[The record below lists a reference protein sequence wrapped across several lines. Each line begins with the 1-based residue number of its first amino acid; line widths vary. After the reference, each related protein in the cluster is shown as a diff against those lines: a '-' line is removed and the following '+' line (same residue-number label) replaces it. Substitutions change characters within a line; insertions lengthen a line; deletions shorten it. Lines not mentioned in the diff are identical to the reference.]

1 MNDALMLMQTETGV
15 FIALGL
21 IFLLAG
27 LVKGMIGIGMPA
39 ICMVLMTLFL
49 PPLVAIPLTATPT
62 MLVNMLQLY
71 RAKDRGLIIRR
82 YGVFAMAL
90 AGSIFV
96 IGYFVR
102 SFPEALL
109 LLVLGI
115 AMVIFSV
122 QSLAGFKVRVSPWQG
137 WQALGGL
144 ASGFIGGLSS
154 VFSPPIVM
162 YLLGRD
168 VEKEEFI
175 GATGFLFL
183 AGCLPLVGALMLNGV
198 LTFDLFI
205 KSLAGLL
212 IALTGFLI
220 GERIRAYISQPWF
233 RRLILIFFLIM
244 GCRLILI
251 SIL

>member
-1 MNDALMLMQTETGV
+1 MDDAMMLIQTETGV
-15 FIALGL
+15 LFALGF

-62 MLVNMLQLY
+62 MIVNMLQLY
-71 RAKDRGLIIRR
+71 RAKDRGVIVRR
-82 YGVFAMAL
+82 YGLF
-90 AGSIFV
+90 AGSLSASIFI

-122 QSLAGFKVRVSPWQG
+122 QSLAGFSVRVSSWQG
-137 WQALGGL
+137 WQVLGGV
-144 ASGFIGGLSS
+144 ASGFVGGLSS

-162 YLLGRD
+162 YLLGRN
-168 VEKEEFI
+168 VEKDEFI

-183 AGCLPLVGALMLNGV
+183 AGCLPLVGALILNGV
-198 LTFDLFI
+198 LTMDILI
-205 KSLAGLL
+205 KSLAGLV
-212 IALTGFLI
+212 IALIGFVI

>member
-1 MNDALMLMQTETGV
+1 MGDPLILLQTDTGV
-15 FIALGL
+15 LFALGC

-71 RAKDRGLIIRR
+71 RAQDRGVIVRR
-82 YGVFAMAL
+82 YGF
-90 AGSIFV
+90 
-96 IGYFVR
+96 FVR

-115 AMVIFSV
+115 AMVIFST
-122 QSLAGFKVRVSPWQG
+122 QSLAGFSVRVSPWQG
-137 WQALGGL
+137 WQVFGGMV
-144 ASGFIGGLSS
+144 SGFIGGLSS

-162 YLLGRD
+162 YLLGRK

-183 AGCLPLVGALMLNGV
+183 AGCLPLVGALILNGV
-198 LTFDLFI
+198 LTFDLLI
-205 KSLAGLL
+205 KSLAGLV

-220 GERIRAYISQPWF
+220 GERIRAYISQLWF

-251 SIL
+251 SVL

>member
-1 MNDALMLMQTETGV
+1 MGDTLMLVQTETGMLS
-15 FIALGL
+15 ALGL

-62 MLVNMLQLY
+62 MIVNVLQLY
-71 RAKDRGLIIRR
+71 RAQDRGLIVRR
-82 YGVFAMAL
+82 YGFFAISL
-90 AGSIFV
+90 SLSIFV

-109 LLVLGI
+109 LLVLGV

-122 QSLAGFKVRVSPWQG
+122 QSLVGFSVRVSPWQG
-137 WQALGGL
+137 WQILGGVT
-144 ASGFIGGLSS
+144 SGFVGGLSS

-162 YLLGRD
+162 YLLGRK

-205 KSLAGLL
+205 KSLAGLV

-220 GERIRAYISQPWF
+220 GERIRAYISQLWF

-251 SIL
+251 SVL

>member
-1 MNDALMLMQTETGV
+1 MGDPLILLQTDTGV
-15 FIALGL
+15 LFALGF

-71 RAKDRGLIIRR
+71 RAQDRGVIVRQ
-82 YGVFAMAL
+82 YGFFAIAL
-90 AGSIFV
+90 SLSIFV
-96 IGYFVR
+96 IGFFVR

-115 AMVIFSV
+115 SMVIFSV
-122 QSLAGFKVRVSPWQG
+122 QSLAGYSFRVSPWKG
-137 WQALGGL
+137 WQVFGGMV
-144 ASGFIGGLSS
+144 SGFIGGLSS

-162 YLLGRD
+162 YLLGRK

-198 LTFDLFI
+198 LSFGLLI
-205 KSLAGLL
+205 KSLAGLV

-220 GERIRAYISQPWF
+220 GERIRAYISQLWF